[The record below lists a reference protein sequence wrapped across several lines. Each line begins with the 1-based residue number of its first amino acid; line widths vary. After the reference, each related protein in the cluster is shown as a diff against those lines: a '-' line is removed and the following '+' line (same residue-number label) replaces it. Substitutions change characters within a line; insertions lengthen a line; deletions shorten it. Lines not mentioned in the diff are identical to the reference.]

1 MLIFL
6 IIIVKIFFA
15 KFWTGEKILPQIFV
29 PDNQPMIF
37 CAMMIGDDR
46 CGLVVDL
53 FAIWKWEHVTAT
65 IAISA
70 MENVGSA
77 ILPIICENTSPSGI
91 TTTPEKLKN
100 KRSLQKILAPI
111 RNLWSPN
118 KTHLTKDFSIFTD

>member
-77 ILPIICENTSPSGI
+77 ILPIICENASPSGI
-91 TTTPEKLKN
+91 TTTPEMLKVN
-100 KRSLQKILAPI
+100 
-111 RNLWSPN
+111 
-118 KTHLTKDFSIFTD
+118 TH